1 MARHEARSLRS
12 TLLVWLIIPLALMLP
27 VRAWFQYRAL
37 LAETA
42 AAFDRGLADTALALS
57 NLAHFDHGHLRVVM
71 SHETEE
77 SLRADETDI
86 EYFAVLDSQDRPV
99 WGDAALI
106 QARRHD
112 RGHINNVPTVHVF
125 DTRIDGKA
133 VRGVE
138 KAFDCGRGT
147 CKALAA
153 ETVNKRVFIERKA
166 MRSTILFF
174 LQLIIALGLVTW
186 WVVTRTL
193 EPLRTLSSEVSRR
206 SLNDL
211 SPLQT
216 QAVPAEIRGLI
227 EAVNQLFARVKQ
239 SADAQAAFLTDAA
252 HQLRT
257 PLTSLRTEAELALL
271 ENLDETVRP
280 ALQRIHASAER
291 AARLASQLLS
301 QARAEARQQGPA
313 HFEPYDLKTTAEE
326 AAAEWVPQALRRGVD
341 LGFQLESA
349 PVMAEPHLLRE
360 LLSNLI
366 HNALEYGTP
375 PDGSEARIT
384 VRTRTDG
391 EWSRLEVEDNGPGV
405 APQERARVL
414 ERFQR
419 GRGAQA
425 GGSGLGLAI
434 VRDIVI
440 HHEGRIEL
448 LDARD
453 GAGRGLCVCI
463 VLPRRSS

>member
-12 TLLVWLIIPLALMLP
+12 TLLVWLLIPLAIILP
-27 VRAWFQYRAL
+27 TRAWFQYRAL

-57 NLAHFDHGHLRVVM
+57 NLAHFDHGHLRVAM
-71 SHETEE
+71 SRETEE
-77 SLRADETDI
+77 SLRADETDV
-86 EYFAVLDSQDRPV
+86 EYFAVLDSHGRPV

-112 RGHINNVPTVHVF
+112 LGHINNLPTVHVF
-125 DTRIDGKA
+125 DTRIDGKP

-138 KAFDCGRGT
+138 KAFDCGHDT

-153 ETVNKRVFIERKA
+153 ETVNKRAFIERKA
-166 MRSTILFF
+166 MKSTLVFFF
-174 LQLIIALGLVTW
+174 LLISGLCLVMW

-193 EPLRTLSSEVSRR
+193 EPLRTLSREVSRR
-206 SLNDL
+206 SLDDL

-216 QAVPAEIRGLI
+216 QRVPAEIRGLI

-271 ENLDETVRP
+271 ENLDESVRP
-280 ALQRIHASAER
+280 ALERIHASAER

-313 HFEPYDLKTTAEE
+313 HFESYDLKTTAEE

-341 LGFQLESA
+341 LGFQLEPA

-366 HNALEYGTP
+366 HNALEYGAPT
-375 PDGSEARIT
+375 DGSEARIT
-384 VRTRTDG
+384 VRTRVDG
-391 EWSRLEVEDNGPGV
+391 EWSCLEVEDNGPGV
-405 APQERARVL
+405 APAERARVL

-434 VRDIVI
+434 VRDIVN
-440 HHEGRIEL
+440 HHDGRLEL
-448 LDARD
+448 LDAQE
-453 GAGRGLCVCI
+453 GAGRGLCVRI
-463 VLPRRSS
+463 LLHVRTA